1 MERIFAKEKKIKS
14 LVSKHEQFESLIKE
28 KNKNISVDDLEI
40 IDLKKKKLMIKDKI
54 EKLASP

>member
-40 IDLKKKKLMIKDKI
+40 IDLKKKKLMVKDKI
-54 EKLASP
+54 EKLASL